1 MSRLRNN
8 SPWIA
13 ELTTDREIRSLTQD
27 KQTQSVV
34 VGAGIA
40 GVATA
45 YHLLR
50 DTDEQVVLV
59 EKGRLASGATG
70 HNAGQMVAHFER
82 TFEELS
88 NEFSL
93 EAMVDAQKSIEHGW
107 EIFDRMYREC
117 GLKIPFHTF
126 DGHIGYSRIDQLVL
140 DLKDSRLKKRGGLS
154 PYPVRVSETVAED
167 PRLQEFVDLFEIVPH
182 AEVLKLLETEC
193 QDFIAVETDPRGVI
207 NSALLCE
214 KVIEYLLVTY
224 ADRFSFYENTDIK
237 KVVLHHDQ
245 VLLDA
250 EKATLRAGRVVLCTN
265 GFEHLKIFDESGL
278 GIDTKFHH
286 DIQGTIGYMSAYL
299 ETHDKPPSANSYFTK
314 EPPRPG
320 QDTIEPYYYLTRR
333 PYDYGTGAER
343 KAHNLISIGGPER
356 NLEDRKEYIAEYE
369 YPEQY
374 AQQIDTFIKKVYETD
389 PGKHIDYIFTW
400 HGLMGYTRTKV
411 RIIGH
416 EPKNP
421 RLMYN
426 VGCNGIGI
434 LPSLYGAWKI
444 GQLCKGVS
452 FKPQVFDPQ

>member
-13 ELTTDREIRSLTQD
+13 ELTTDR
-27 KQTQSVV
+27 QTHALRADLETRNVII
-34 VGAGIA
+34 GAGIA

-45 YHLLR
+45 YHVLKF
-50 DTDEQVVLV
+50 TNESVVLV
-59 EKGRLASGATG
+59 EKGKLASGATG

-93 EAMVDAQKSIEHGW
+93 EGMVDAQRSIERGW
-107 EIFDRMYREC
+107 EIFDEMYRDC
-117 GLKIPFHTF
+117 NLKIPFHTF
-126 DGHIGYSRIDQLVL
+126 DGHVGYSRIDQLIL
-140 DLKDSRLKKRGGLS
+140 DLKDSRLKKQGGLK
-154 PYPVRVSETVAED
+154 PYKIKVSETVAED
-167 PRLQEFVDLFEIVPH
+167 ERLKEFTDVFEVVSQ
-182 AEVLKLLETEC
+182 AEVLRILETEC
-193 QDFIAVETDPRGVI
+193 TDFIAVETDRRGVI

-214 KVIEYLLVTY
+214 KVIEYLLRAY
-224 ADRFSFYENTDIK
+224 AGRFSFFENTDIK
-237 KVVLHHDQ
+237 KVVLHRDR

-250 EKATLRAGRVVLCTN
+250 QVATLTTARVILCTN
-265 GFEHLKIFDESGL
+265 GFEHIKIFNEDGL

-299 ETHDKPPSANSYFTK
+299 ETHNKPPSANSYFTQ
-314 EPPRPG
+314 EPPKPG

-333 PYDYGTGAER
+333 PYDFGTGAER
-343 KAHNLISIGGPER
+343 RAHNLISIGGPER

-369 YPEQY
+369 YPDRY
-374 AQQIDTFIKKVYETD
+374 AEQIDAFIKKVYETD
-389 PGKHIDYIFTW
+389 PNKHIDYIFTW

-444 GQLCKGVS
+444 GQLCKGTS